1 MLVYGLGLSAL
12 CVSLGYPLDE
22 TRYNAATRRFMNDK
36 LSWKEQQDLDY
47 LKTKYAGDINV
58 EYYCDPST
66 QEMIAKAKEMKA
78 KYFSQFPEIEAF
90 LDKVKRACKERGY
103 VRTWGRRKRHF
114 KYPAKE
120 AYKAPN
126 ALIQGSCGDI
136 LKTKLYELEE
146 FLANKKTRIVNTV
159 HDSILFEVW
168 IPEAQQGIVDELINI
183 LKDLPFRVPMD
194 WDADGSDKS
203 WADIKPYETLD
214 FNSML

>member
-22 TRYNAATRRFMNDK
+22 ARYNKATARFMRDK
-36 LSWKEQQDLDY
+36 LTYNQQQDLEF
-47 LKTKYAGDINV
+47 LKSKYPDDSNV
-58 EYYCDPST
+58 AYYCSNEAQD
-66 QEMIAKAKEMKA
+66 MIKKAKEMKD
-78 KYFSQFPEIEAF
+78 KYFAQFPTIQTF
-90 LDKVKRACKERGY
+90 LNKVKQACRDRGY

-114 KYPAKE
+114 ENPKKD

-136 LKTKLYELEE
+136 LKKKLWELEE

-168 IPEAQQGIVDELINI
+168 IPEAQQGIVDDLLTI
-183 LKDLPFRVPMD
+183 LRDLPFRVPMD
-194 WDADGSDKS
+194 WDADGSEIS

-214 FNSML
+214 FNKMI

>member
-22 TRYNAATRRFMNDK
+22 ALYNAATRKFILDG
-36 LSWKEQQDLDY
+36 LSWNQQNDFEYLKDRYKDDPAVQYYCSTEAQDL
-47 LKTKYAGDINV
+47 IN
-58 EYYCDPST
+58 
-66 QEMIAKAKEMKA
+66 KAKDMKQ
-78 KYFSQFPEIEAF
+78 KYFDQFPDIQRF
-90 LDKVKRACKERGY
+90 LDKVKQACRDRGY

-114 KYPAKE
+114 KYPKKE

-146 FLANKKTRIVNTV
+146 FLKDKNTRIINTV

-168 IPEAQQGIVDELINI
+168 IEEAKDGIVDDLLTI
-183 LKDLPFRVPMD
+183 LRDLPFRVPMD
-194 WDADGSDKS
+194 WDADGSADS

-214 FNSML
+214 FNNM